1 MGPEQKNNYFFGGA
15 KSKGGPKI
23 LGGAYEPQ

>member
-1 MGPEQKNNYFFGGA
+1 MGPEQKNKFVGGA